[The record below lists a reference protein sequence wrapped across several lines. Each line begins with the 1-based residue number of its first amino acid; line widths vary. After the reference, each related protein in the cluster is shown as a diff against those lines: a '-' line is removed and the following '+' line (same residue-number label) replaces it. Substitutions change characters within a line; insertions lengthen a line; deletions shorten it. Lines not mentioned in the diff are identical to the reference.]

1 LCHWLA
7 YKEEFIIKWQQVVR
21 TCLNIKK
28 SFKKCYEIKIKVEM
42 NVFFGGSLQLGEY
55 FQKMT
60 KKSKFCDLE
69 KFFCHFLK

>member
-1 LCHWLA
+1 LFK
-7 YKEEFIIKWQQVVR
+7 YF
-21 TCLNIKK
+21 KK

>member
-1 LCHWLA
+1 LFK
-7 YKEEFIIKWQQVVR
+7 YF
-21 TCLNIKK
+21 KK

-60 KKSKFCDLE
+60 KNQNFVI
-69 KFFCHFLK
+69 